1 MSGSFPLPHWGWIY
15 SQLRDQTCSVYG
27 WHACYAAGKVM
38 SRTGYL
44 SPDEGCGTHRKKKVT
59 LLYIVISIVFM
70 LSVLFLLQLHYTA
83 V

>member
-1 MSGSFPLPHWGWIY
+1 
-15 SQLRDQTCSVYG
+15 
-27 WHACYAAGKVM
+27 M

-44 SPDEGCGTHRKKKVT
+44 SPNKGCGTHRKKKVT

-70 LSVLFLLQLHYTA
+70 LSVLLLLQLYYTI

>member
-1 MSGSFPLPHWGWIY
+1 
-15 SQLRDQTCSVYG
+15 
-27 WHACYAAGKVM
+27 M

-70 LSVLFLLQLHYTA
+70 LSVLFLLQLHYTT